1 MFNIV
6 DGREHFYQWDINRQI
21 QVEDSSIKEVHFCN
35 KTDTCSLV
43 VKVVDGVAN
52 VPNVLLQTAWD
63 IRVYGYTGNYTK
75 VEKRFKVVARTKPTD
90 YVYTETEVKNY
101 DELATQHIDDIR
113 RLEGALGTMNR
124 LIETNTINADDAL
137 DKANTAVQM
146 AFTNKGTLDHVIE
159 PNLAEHENRLNAF
172 EIQVGDIETALDSI
186 ITIQGTLVGTIT
198 FTCKEFNGN
207 INYTAIK
214 DMTWEEW
221 CNSPYNTQDKYSIDG
236 DKVIYTFGTSIRKAV
251 GNNSTPPKAVL
262 PTDKIIDGT
271 TYRCDMSL

>member
-1 MFNIV
+1 MFRIA
-6 DGREHFYQWDINRQI
+6 DGREHFYQWDIDRQI
-21 QVEDSSIKEVHFCN
+21 QVEDSSIKELHFCN

-63 IRVYGYTGNYTK
+63 IRVYGYTGDYTK

-90 YVYTETEVKNY
+90 YVYTETEILNY
-101 DELATQHIDDIR
+101 NTLLGYISTVSGRVGLAMENATQ
-113 RLEGALGTMNR
+113 AL
-124 LIETNTINADDAL
+124 
-137 DKANTAVQM
+137 NTANNVGHM
-146 AFTNKGTLDHVIE
+146 AFTNKQTLDYVIE
-159 PNLAEHENRLNAF
+159 PNLATHEERLNAF

-198 FTCKEFNGN
+198 FTCKELSGN

-221 CNSPYNTQDKYSIDG
+221 CNSPYNTQDRYYING
-236 DKVIYTFGTSIRKAV
+236 DKVMYAFGTPHRAV
-251 GNNSTPPKAVL
+251 GTGTSASTYKTVL

-271 TYRCDMSL
+271 TYRCDMAV